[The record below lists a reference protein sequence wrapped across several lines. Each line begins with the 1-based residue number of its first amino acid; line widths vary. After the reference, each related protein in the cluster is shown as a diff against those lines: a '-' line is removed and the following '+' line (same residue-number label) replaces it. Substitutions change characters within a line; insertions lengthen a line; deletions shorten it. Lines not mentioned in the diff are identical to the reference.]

1 MRKTTFFKSLLVAF
15 MLMGGV
21 ICTWA
26 DTTVVGPTDNSND
39 GYYNGY
45 SKQYSVANNKK
56 ISIEF
61 TVSTATD
68 EQLSEATW
76 YPWYAWAVNFW
87 DGTLNAI
94 TVEARDYGWEAGT
107 ENNRWTTNWAKYWA
121 QNYPTGWADG
131 TAFRD
136 IIQGATVVAT
146 VERINTYVIISYDIT
161 TTGGDKYRQFVVK
174 EYGDGTTIWFDL
186 IVNHAHITIDNEKT
200 STTDVPVAGRLIGNY
215 NRCITFTDTE
225 NAARK
230 NFTLAPNGSLNFKFK
245 NYSAGVAT
253 WQSWMFEML
262 YNGKYCNMV
271 AGNNDQWGA
280 LRNGE
285 GTFNNTNWPSDIL
298 SKMEGATVDM
308 TITRSGASVTVTAVH
323 TPVTG
328 EDFTLEYT
336 FSSAEENFA
345 TSDAEVHLISDYGYL
360 DLLPY
365 EVNVSA
371 NNVAYGTAS
380 AETAYVGEDVTVTA
394 TPNSGYRFVNWT
406 ENEVEV
412 STNASYTYTAYTDR
426 TLVANF
432 EVAPSYTYS
441 VTDNLGNTLASGNAY
456 EGTDVIFYVP
466 YYAFADGRFY
476 TTPSLSSGSLSYGKG
491 TISSIAANT
500 EITVSY
506 TEETNTNVVFF
517 SEAENLTSI
526 SEVNDGYTNIRM
538 SNGKAGYYAAQTAFV
553 NLPAGTYTLTAATRT
568 GTTTFYKGT
577 VGEGTELMTLSSSGS
592 VETKTSDPFTL
603 TENTDIYTS
612 VGSSSNYFDYVI
624 IRQTAVSSTVS
635 TAGFATYVNNSYDLD
650 FSETAIEAY
659 KVKVSEKGVAKLTKV
674 NAVPAGTP
682 VLLYKEG
689 GTTENIPITT
699 GAAAVSD
706 NDLVAG
712 TGAAVAT
719 TDGEYTN
726 MILNNVDSKIGFY
739 YANDKTVATDKAYLH
754 ILTKL
759 APATADA
766 PMRMVFDKDAMG
778 ISDINGTVEKAT
790 GFYNLSGQ
798 RVANPAKGLYIVNGK
813 KVFIK

>member
-1 MRKTTFFKSLLVAF
+1 MSVSS
-15 MLMGGV
+15 V
-21 ICTWA
+21 WA
-26 DTTVVGPTDNSND
+26 DTTVVGATDNSD
-39 GYYNGY
+39 GSYYTD
-45 SKQYSVANNKK
+45 SHHARYSVANNKK

-68 EQLSEATW
+68 EQLGGTTW
-76 YPWYAWAVNFW
+76 GPWFAWAVNFW

-94 TVEARDYGWEAGT
+94 TVEARDYGWEDQT
-107 ENNRWTTNWAKYWA
+107 TNTRWTENWAKYWA

-174 EYGDGTTIWFDL
+174 EYGNGTTIWFDL

-215 NRCITFTDTE
+215 NRCIGFTDTE
-225 NAARK
+225 NAVRK
-230 NFTLAPNGSLNFKFK
+230 NFTLAHDGSLNFKFK
-245 NYSAGVAT
+245 NYSAGIET

-271 AGNNDQWGA
+271 AGNNNQWGD
-280 LRNGE
+280 LRNGA
-285 GTFNNTNWPSDIL
+285 GSFNNTNWPSDIL

-308 TITRSGASVTVTAVH
+308 TITRSGANVTVTAVH

-336 FSSAEENFA
+336 FSSTEDGFA

-380 AETAYVGEDVTVTA
+380 AGTAYVGEDVTVTA

-406 ENEVEV
+406 EGNVEV
-412 STNASYTYTAYTDR
+412 STNASYTYTAYSDR

-432 EVAPSYTYS
+432 EVVPSYTYS
-441 VTDNLGNTLASGNAY
+441 VTDNLGNTLASGSAY

-500 EITVSY
+500 EITVTY

-526 SEVNDGYTNIRM
+526 SEVNDGYTNVRM

-553 NLPAGTYTLTAATRT
+553 NLPAGTYTLTAATRS
-568 GTTTFYKGT
+568 GTTTFFKGT
-577 VGEGTELMTLSSSGS
+577 VGEGTELMNLSSSGS
-592 VETKTSDPFTL
+592 VVTTTSDAFTL

-624 IRQTAVSSTVS
+624 IRKTGEYTIEKTSSANLQGFKTFYHADLNFEVDANTTIYKASSPSENVIRLTEVEGTIIPAGKPVILKTTNSSTWALTL
-635 TAGFATYVNNSYDLD
+635 TATTSDATGD
-650 FSETAIEAY
+650 F
-659 KVKVSEKGVAKLTKV
+659 
-674 NAVPAGTP
+674 
-682 VLLYKEG
+682 
-689 GTTENIPITT
+689 TENILE
-699 GAAAVSD
+699 AADGGESNVFILAYTSNNGLGFYKYTSPLD
-706 NDLVAG
+706 AG
-712 TGAAVAT
+712 DVYLNIPAT
-719 TDGEYTN
+719 TKSRLEIVIDDEVTGIGNIAVEN
-726 MILNNVDSKIGFY
+726 ISNGALFNV
-739 YANDKTVATDKAYLH
+739 A
-754 ILTKL
+754 
-759 APATADA
+759 
-766 PMRMVFDKDAMG
+766 
-778 ISDINGTVEKAT
+778 
-790 GFYNLSGQ
+790 GQ
-798 RVANPAKGLYIVNGK
+798 RVDANYKGVIIKNGK
-813 KVFIK
+813 KYYNK